1 MNNAD
6 VNFNKITDLIN
17 SNNEKE
23 YKAFVAAKNLNTE
36 KSAIGDYTIGPTNK
50 TIDGVITF
58 DEIAQHLERLFTSEE
73 RKELDR
79 RFLLYSSDGIM
90 SNRQF
95 WSFLDLQQISNTTF
109 AKLFYKAACD
119 FNDNSKIDHL
129 KFMDRY
135 KFYQF
140 VAIFTKTDEIN
151 KNKDKFIKDNT
162 DEFNKNKTSLAKD
175 DNGEDPNSKKN
186 TFATFIKLKF
196 LNSLFDVDNNEEV
209 DRLEFRNFISSF
221 IEMILSCKFE
231 SKPIQDQIDNIF
243 KVDVSTGISNISQL
257 MEKVLD
263 LYVDEVFSRSYTGE
277 TLTFDEWKNWLLTD
291 VSGINE
297 VLEYSTTIVS
307 NALQKDI

>member
-23 YKAFVAAKNLNTE
+23 YKAFEASKNLNTE
-36 KSAIGDYTIGPTNK
+36 KDAIDYQPGNEK
-50 TIDGVITF
+50 QRENVSNVVITF
-58 DEIAQHLERLFTSEE
+58 EEISRHLEALFTSEE

-140 VAIFTKTDEIN
+140 VAIFTKTTEIN
-151 KNKDKFIKDNT
+151 KNKKF
-162 DEFNKNKTSLAKD
+162 FVKNEGDLGD
-175 DNGEDPNSKKN
+175 DPNSKNN
-186 TFATFIKLKF
+186 TFATLIKLKF

-243 KVDVSTGISNISQL
+243 KVDVASGISNISQL

-277 TLTFDEWKNWLLTD
+277 TLTFDEWKNWLLAD

-297 VLEYSTTIVS
+297 VLEYSTTIVN
-307 NALQKDI
+307 NALQKDL

>member
-23 YKAFVAAKNLNTE
+23 FKAFNASKYLNSE
-36 KSAIGDYTIGPTNK
+36 KQAINYSEANFAEQGNK
-50 TIDGVITF
+50 SSPNAITF
-58 DEIAQHLERLFTSEE
+58 EEISQSLEKLFTAEE
-73 RKELDR
+73 KKELDR

-119 FNDNSKIDHL
+119 FNDNSKLDHL

-140 VAIFTKTDEIN
+140 VAIFTKTDAIN
-151 KNKDKFIKDNT
+151 ANKKEFIKNENNEFVDDKNKLN
-162 DEFNKNKTSLAKD
+162 N
-175 DNGEDPNSKKN
+175 
-186 TFATFIKLKF
+186 FATTIKLKF

-231 SKPIQDQIDNIF
+231 SSPIQEQINNI
-243 KVDVSTGISNISQL
+243 ISVGGEASSGVNNISQL

-277 TLTFDEWKNWLLTD
+277 TLTFDEWKKWLLEE
-291 VSGINE
+291 VAGIEE
-297 VLEYSTTIVS
+297 VLDYSTTIVN
-307 NALQKDI
+307 NACMNDK

>member
-23 YKAFVAAKNLNTE
+23 YKAFEASKNLNTE
-36 KSAIGDYTIGPTNK
+36 KDAIDYQPGNEK
-50 TIDGVITF
+50 QRENVSNVVITF
-58 DEIAQHLERLFTSEE
+58 EEISRHLEALFTSEE

-119 FNDNSKIDHL
+119 FNDNSKVDHL

-151 KNKDKFIKDNT
+151 KNKKF
-162 DEFNKNKTSLAKD
+162 FVKNEGD
-175 DNGEDPNSKKN
+175 FGDDPNSKNN
-186 TFATFIKLKF
+186 TFATLIKLRF

-243 KVDVSTGISNISQL
+243 KVDVASGISNISQL

-291 VSGINE
+291 VSGIKE
-297 VLEYSTTIVS
+297 VLAYSTNIVN
-307 NALQKDI
+307 NAVQKDI

>member
-23 YKAFVAAKNLNTE
+23 FKAFEAAKNLNTE
-36 KSAIGDYTIGPTNK
+36 KKAIDYEPGMISDPRGSNQTG
-50 TIDGVITF
+50 GITF
-58 DEIAQHLERLFTSEE
+58 EDISQHLEKLFTSEE

-151 KNKDKFIKDNT
+151 KNKKTFV
-162 DEFNKNKTSLAKD
+162 KNESEAFGD
-175 DNGEDPNSKKN
+175 DSNSKQN
-186 TFATFIKLKF
+186 SFATFIKLKF

-243 KVDVSTGISNISQL
+243 KVDVASGISNISQL

-277 TLTFDEWKNWLLTD
+277 TLTFDEWKNWLLAD

-297 VLEYSTTIVS
+297 VLEYSTTIVN
-307 NALQKDI
+307 NALQKYI

>member
-1 MNNAD
+1 M
-6 VNFNKITDLIN
+6 
-17 SNNEKE
+17 
-23 YKAFVAAKNLNTE
+23 KAFVASKNLSTE
-36 KSAIGDYTIGPTNK
+36 KDAINYKEEQNNEQINKGPS
-50 TIDGVITF
+50 GVVTF
-58 DEIAQHLERLFTSEE
+58 EEIAPFLERLFSSEE

-151 KNKDKFIKDNT
+151 KNKNNFIKNDN
-162 DEFNKNKTSLAKD
+162 EAFGD
-175 DNGEDPNSKKN
+175 DSGSKENS
-186 TFATFIKLKF
+186 FATYIKLKF

-221 IEMILSCKFE
+221 I
-231 SKPIQDQIDNIF
+231 
-243 KVDVSTGISNISQL
+243 
-257 MEKVLD
+257 
-263 LYVDEVFSRSYTGE
+263 
-277 TLTFDEWKNWLLTD
+277 
-291 VSGINE
+291 
-297 VLEYSTTIVS
+297 
-307 NALQKDI
+307 

>member
-23 YKAFVAAKNLNTE
+23 YKAFETSKNLNTE
-36 KSAIGDYTIGPTNK
+36 KDAIHYEEGQITSTGNT
-50 TIDGVITF
+50 GSGGGITF
-58 DEIAQHLERLFTSEE
+58 EEISQHLESLFTNEE

-151 KNKDKFIKDNT
+151 KNKKHFV
-162 DEFNKNKTSLAKD
+162 KNENDLGD
-175 DNGEDPNSKKN
+175 DPNSKN
-186 TFATFIKLKF
+186 NNFSSLIKLKF

-243 KVDVSTGISNISQL
+243 KVDVASGISNISQL

-277 TLTFDEWKNWLLTD
+277 TLTFDEWKNWLLAD

-297 VLEYSTTIVS
+297 VLEYSTTIVN
-307 NALQKDI
+307 NALQKDV

>member
-23 YKAFVAAKNLNTE
+23 YKAFEAAKNLNTE
-36 KSAIGDYTIGPTNK
+36 KDAINYTGGETGGIITGGTNLP
-50 TIDGVITF
+50 VTF
-58 DEIAQHLERLFTSEE
+58 DEISQHLEKLFTSDE

-151 KNKDKFIKDNT
+151 KNK
-162 DEFNKNKTSLAKD
+162 KNFVKNDSDFGD
-175 DNGEDPNSKKN
+175 DSNSKQN
-186 TFATFIKLKF
+186 SFATYIKLKF

-231 SKPIQDQIDNIF
+231 SKPIQEQIDNIF
-243 KVDVSTGISNISQL
+243 KVDIQSGISNISQL

-277 TLTFDEWKNWLLTD
+277 TLTFDEWKNWLLAD

-307 NALQKDI
+307 NALQKEI

>member
-1 MNNAD
+1 
-6 VNFNKITDLIN
+6 
-17 SNNEKE
+17 
-23 YKAFVAAKNLNTE
+23 
-36 KSAIGDYTIGPTNK
+36 
-50 TIDGVITF
+50 
-58 DEIAQHLERLFTSEE
+58 
-73 RKELDR
+73 
-79 RFLLYSSDGIM
+79 M

-151 KNKDKFIKDNT
+151 KNKKHFV
-162 DEFNKNKTSLAKD
+162 KNENDLGD
-175 DNGEDPNSKKN
+175 DPNSKN
-186 TFATFIKLKF
+186 NNFASLIKLKF

-209 DRLEFRNFISSF
+209 DRLEFRSFISSF

-243 KVDVSTGISNISQL
+243 KVDVASGISNISQL

-277 TLTFDEWKNWLLTD
+277 TLTFDEWKNWLLAD

-297 VLEYSTTIVS
+297 VLEYSTTIVN
-307 NALQKDI
+307 NALQKDV